1 MNMPG
6 EVSTATLYRWIEQH
20 RPDLAP
26 RVVFT
31 ASNPNGDFADAGRK
45 SGCQVLAKPFAVE
58 EFSRAVQT
66 ALASPVPSVSK
77 S

>member
-1 MNMPG
+1 MG
-6 EVSTATLYRWIEQH
+6 ENVANGRYRLMATMMRDKPWI
-20 RPDLAP
+20 AA

-58 EFSRAVQT
+58 EFSQAVQT
-66 ALASPVPSVSK
+66 ALASPVPSASK